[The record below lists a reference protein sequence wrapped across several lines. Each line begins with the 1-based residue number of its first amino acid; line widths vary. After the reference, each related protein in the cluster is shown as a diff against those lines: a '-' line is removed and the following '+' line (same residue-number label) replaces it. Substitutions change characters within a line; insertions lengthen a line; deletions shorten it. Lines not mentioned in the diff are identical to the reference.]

1 MDTPLPRLP
10 SGQPSKPFA
19 FYEEETKRVPDLYVR
34 EPIGDGADF
43 PQELAGLSHDL
54 AGLTRLDAFITRD
67 DRPPANDESLTRAIC
82 VYLCDWLVVN
92 HGLTWDLKNDGTAML
107 RLDSRGDIADPTQ
120 GVTQALETKQP
131 IAHRFV
137 EHCQGMIDI

>member
-10 SGQPSKPFA
+10 SGRPSKPFA
-19 FYEEETKRVPDLYVR
+19 FYEEASKRVPDLHTR
-34 EPIGDGADF
+34 EPIGDYSTL
-43 PQELAGLSHDL
+43 PKELTSLDHDL
-54 AGLTRLDAFITRD
+54 AGLTRLDAFITRE
-67 DRPPANDESLTRAIC
+67 DRTSTNDESLTRAIC
-82 VYLCDWLVVN
+82 FYLCDWLVVN
-92 HGLTWDLKNDGTAML
+92 NGLTWDLDNDGTAVL
-107 RLDSRGDIADPTQ
+107 RLDRRGDIADPTQ